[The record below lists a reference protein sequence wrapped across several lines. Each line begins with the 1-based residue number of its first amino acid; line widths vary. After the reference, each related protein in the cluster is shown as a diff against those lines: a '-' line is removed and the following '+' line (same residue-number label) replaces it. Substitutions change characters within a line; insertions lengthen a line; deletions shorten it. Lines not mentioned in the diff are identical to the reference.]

1 MRVVASEADERS
13 QRRTEDL
20 GRVVR
25 VKQADDVQA
34 KVALEPND
42 VRTGAMK
49 DLEMGVGGT
58 GRVSDQRAPS
68 LRTARQYAP

>member
-42 VRTGAMK
+42 VRAGAME
-49 DLEMGVGGT
+49 DLDMGVGG
-58 GRVSDQRAPS
+58 GAARVSDQWAPS
-68 LRTARQYAP
+68 FATG